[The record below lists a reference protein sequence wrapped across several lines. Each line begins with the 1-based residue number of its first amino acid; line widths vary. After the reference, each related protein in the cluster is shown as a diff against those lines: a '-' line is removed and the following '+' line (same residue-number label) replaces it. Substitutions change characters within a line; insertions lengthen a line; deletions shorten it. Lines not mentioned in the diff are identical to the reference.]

1 MPRAV
6 VVILD
11 GVRRD
16 SVTPELMPCVSAF
29 TAGASRFAAHRSVF
43 PSATRVVSSSM
54 ATGCF
59 PARHGLQ
66 GNTVVLVEGGRL
78 VRRDAGLPDFLQHRR
93 TVTGTSLA
101 MPTMAQR
108 LAPHGGAII
117 FSNVSPGAA
126 YTHDPD
132 GHGHVYHRAGS
143 FGPGRVPLAD
153 GLDIECDIAGDRVM
167 TDRFIAAL
175 PHAAALSMIWMG
187 EPDHIQ
193 HAVPLGSPEHLAVLR
208 AADAHAGMV
217 ITAVAGLRQ
226 AGEDVLLI
234 VASDHGHETVSGVV
248 DVEGALVAAGL
259 KAAMDS
265 GDVVS
270 AANGTGCL
278 IYVHPDERARI
289 PAIGAFL
296 RAQPWAGR
304 VFDAT
309 DLAEVGQSAA
319 GALAFAVAMQ
329 SGLEPNA
336 HGVPG
341 QSLVAMPPDG
351 KPDRLGCGQHGG
363 LGVWEQSPFL
373 MIAGRGFT
381 AGAVCAE
388 PTSAVDIAPTV
399 LAHLGVAA
407 PALDGRALSLL

>member
-1 MPRAV
+1 MLHAV

-16 SVTPELMPCVSAF
+16 SVTPELMPCLSAF
-29 TAGASRFAAHRSVF
+29 AAGATGFAAHRSVF
-43 PSATRVVSSSM
+43 PSATRVVSSTM

-66 GNTVVLVEGGRL
+66 GNTVVLMEAGRL

-93 TVTGTSLA
+93 AITGTSLA

-108 LAPHGGAII
+108 LAPHGGALI

-132 GHGHVYHRAGS
+132 GYGHLYHRAGS
-143 FGPGRVPLAD
+143 FGPGRVALAD
-153 GLDIECDIAGDRVM
+153 GLDIACDIEGDRVM
-167 TDRFIAAL
+167 TERFIAVL
-175 PHAAALSMIWMG
+175 PRRAALSMIWMG
-187 EPDHIQ
+187 EPDHMQ

-208 AADAHAGMV
+208 AADAHAGL
-217 ITAVAGLRQ
+217 IIDAVAARRA

-265 GDVVS
+265 DDVVS
-270 AANGTGCL
+270 AANGCSCL
-278 IYVHPDERARI
+278 IYVHPDQRARI

-296 RAQPWAGR
+296 RGQDWAGR
-304 VFDAT
+304 VFDAV
-309 DLAEVGQSAA
+309 DLAEVGQSTA
-319 GALAFAVAMQ
+319 GGLAFAVAMR
-329 SGLEPNA
+329 SSLEINA
-336 HGVPG
+336 YGVPG
-341 QSLVAMPPDG
+341 LSLVAMPSDG

-363 LGVWEQSPFL
+363 LGTWEQSPFL
-373 MIAGRGFT
+373 MIAGSGFAT
-381 AGAVCAE
+381 EAMRRD

-399 LAHLGVAA
+399 LAHLGL
-407 PALDGRALSLL
+407 PASGMDGRPLQQ

>member
-16 SVTPELMPCVSAF
+16 SVTPELMPCLSAF
-29 TAGASRFAAHRSVF
+29 AADATRFAAHRSVF
-43 PSATRVVSSSM
+43 PSATRVVSSTM

-66 GNTVVLVEGGRL
+66 GNTVVLVEGGAL

-93 TVTGTSLA
+93 AVTGASLA
-101 MPTMAQR
+101 MPTLAQR

-132 GHGHVYHRAGS
+132 GHGHLYHRAGS
-143 FGPGRVPLAD
+143 FGPGRVKLAD
-153 GLDIECDIAGDRVM
+153 GLDIACDIAGDRVM
-167 TDRFIAAL
+167 TERFIAAL
-175 PHAAALSMIWMG
+175 PRGAALSMIWMG
-187 EPDHIQ
+187 EPDHMQ
-193 HAVPLGSPEHLAVLR
+193 HAVPLGSPEHHAVLR
-208 AADAHAGMV
+208 AADAHAGMIV
-217 ITAVAGLRQ
+217 AAVAGLRA
-226 AGEDVLLI
+226 AGEDVLLV

-296 RAQPWAGR
+296 RAQDWAGR
-304 VFDAT
+304 VFDAA
-309 DLAEVGQSAA
+309 DLAEIGQSTA
-319 GALAFAVAMQ
+319 GALAFAVAMR
-329 SGLEPNA
+329 SSLEANEY
-336 HGVPG
+336 GVPG
-341 QSLVAMPPDG
+341 LSLAAMPPEG

-363 LGVWEQSPFL
+363 LGTWEQSPFL
-373 MIAGRGFT
+373 MIAGRGFA
-381 AGAVCAE
+381 AGAVRRE

-399 LAHLGVAA
+399 LAHLGVGA
-407 PALDGRALSLL
+407 PMLDGRVLAAG

>member
-6 VVILD
+6 IVILD

-16 SVTPELMPCVSAF
+16 SLTSELMPCLSAF
-29 TAGASRFAAHRSVF
+29 AAEATRFEAHRSVF

-66 GNTVVLVEGGRL
+66 GNTVVQMEAGRL

-93 TVTGTSLA
+93 AVTGASLA
-101 MPTMAQR
+101 MPTLAQR

-126 YTHDPD
+126 YAHDPD
-132 GHGHVYHRAGS
+132 GHGHLYHRAGS
-143 FGPGRVPLAD
+143 FGPGRLPLAD
-153 GLDIECDIAGDRVM
+153 GLDIACDVDGDRVM
-167 TDRFIAAL
+167 TCRFIDAL
-175 PHAAALSMIWMG
+175 PRGAALSMIWMG

-193 HAVPLGSPEHLAVLR
+193 HAHPLGSPQHRAVLR

-217 ITAVAGLRQ
+217 IEAVAGLR
-226 AGEDVLLI
+226 ATGEDVLLI
-234 VASDHGHETVSGVV
+234 IASDHGHETVSGVI
-248 DVEGALVAAGL
+248 DVEGALVEAGL
-259 KAAMDS
+259 KAGKDS
-265 GDVVS
+265 GDVVA
-270 AANGTGCL
+270 AANGTGSL

-296 RAQPWAGR
+296 RAQDWAGR
-304 VFDAT
+304 VFDAA
-309 DLAEVGQSAA
+309 DLAEIGQSVA
-319 GALAFAVAMQ
+319 GGLAFAVAMR
-329 SGLEPNA
+329 SSLEANEY
-336 HGVPG
+336 GVPG
-341 QSLVAMPPDG
+341 MSLAALPAEG

-363 LGVWEQSPFL
+363 LGTWEQSPFL
-373 MIAGRGFT
+373 MIAGRGFI
-381 AGAVCAE
+381 AGAVRRE

-399 LAHLGVAA
+399 LTHLGVAA
-407 PALDGRALSLL
+407 PMLDGRSLIPR

>member
-1 MPRAV
+1 MKRAV

-16 SVTPELMPCVSAF
+16 SVTPALMPYVSAF
-29 TAGASRFAAHRSVF
+29 AAEATRFAAHRSVF
-43 PSATRVVSSSM
+43 PSATRVVSSTM

-66 GNTVVLVEGGRL
+66 GNTAVLMEAGRL
-78 VRRDAGLPDFLQHRR
+78 VRRDAGLPEFLQHRR
-93 TVTGTSLA
+93 SVTGASLA

-117 FSNVSPGAA
+117 CSNVSPGAA

-132 GHGHVYHRAGS
+132 GHGHLYHRAGS
-143 FGPGRVPLAD
+143 YGPGRVPLAD
-153 GLDIECDIAGDRVM
+153 GLDIPCDIAGDRVM
-167 TDRFIAAL
+167 TERFIDAL
-175 PHAAALSMIWMG
+175 SRQAALSMIWMG

-208 AADAHAGMV
+208 AADGHAGM
-217 ITAVAGLRQ
+217 IIEAVAGLRA

-234 VASDHGHETVSGVV
+234 VGSDHGHETVSGVI

-270 AANGTGCL
+270 AANGCSCL

-296 RAQPWAGR
+296 RAQDWAGR

-309 DLAEVGQSAA
+309 DLAEVGQSTA
-319 GALAFAVAMQ
+319 GGLAFAVSMR
-329 SGLEPNA
+329 SSLEANEY
-336 HGVPG
+336 GVPG
-341 QSLVAMPPDG
+341 LSLAAMPPEG
-351 KPDRLGCGQHGG
+351 KPDRMGYGQHGG

-373 MIAGRGFT
+373 LIAGRGF
-381 AGAVCAE
+381 AEGAERQE

-407 PALDGRALSLL
+407 AALDGRALHPR